1 MHMPVPC
8 QPGLSKI
15 RSEDMEVAS
24 AEAERRRREREVDD
38 ELAQS
43 FPASDPP
50 SWTMGVA
57 PADSDTRDGPES
69 GVAAGAAPRRTHA
82 LSPGPG
88 PGQPGRT

>member
-1 MHMPVPC
+1 MRMHMPVPC
-8 QPGLSKI
+8 QPGPSRILSGD
-15 RSEDMEVAS
+15 RQVAS

-57 PADSDTRDGPES
+57 PADSDTRDGPS
-69 GVAAGAAPRRTHA
+69 LVLLPARRCAGIMR
-82 LSPGPG
+82 
-88 PGQPGRT
+88 